1 MSMKSQLLESFDYES
16 HYLFFFFS
24 KVQTNFRGEKEK
36 KSKNKSFQRLKRED

>member
-24 KVQTNFRGEKEK
+24 KVQTNFRGEKK
-36 KSKNKSFQRLKRED
+36 KYLKIRVFSA